1 VIWNIYQK
9 YTTPVWS
16 LFHKLGKIT
25 EIFRTFC
32 GMIAYSTI
40 HHAIESSMIEATNLY
55 KTARNAP

>member
-1 VIWNIYQK
+1 M
-9 YTTPVWS
+9 TPVWS